1 MLFALRMMKEGNFN
15 PTLCSVE
22 DGEPPPEGGAPKVEE
37 DPAAAGRLE
46 AIKAIRAEKQ
56 ALAAKLAAIE
66 AEREAERVKQAEEQG
81 KFQELWKE
89 ADAERQALKEQLGT
103 LTAKEQAR
111 QEAQAAKATAA
122 VEALPENL
130 RALVP
135 AGLDADATLAQVE
148 KVKAL
153 AVTGPT
159 GTLGGG
165 GKKPMQAPEMTA
177 SEAREV
183 EQMLKKHKLMDPE
196 FALQQVRKRNQ
207 KS

>member
-1 MLFALRMMKEGNFN
+1 MLFGVRMMKEGNFN

-22 DGEPPPEGGAPKVEE
+22 GDELPPEGGAPKVEE

-81 KFQELWKE
+81 KYQELWKE
-89 ADAERQALKEQLGT
+89 ADAERQALREQLGT
-103 LTAKEQAR
+103 LTAAEQAR
-111 QEAQAAKATAA
+111 QEAQAAKAAA
-122 VEALPENL
+122 ALEALPENL

-135 AGLDADATLAQVE
+135 EGLSADATLAQVE
-148 KVKAL
+148 RVKAL
-153 AVTGPT
+153 APAGPT
-159 GTLGGG
+159 GTFGGG
-165 GKKPMQAPEMTA
+165 GKKPTTVPDVTPAEQ
-177 SEAREV
+177 REV
-183 EQMLKKHKLMDPE
+183 DVLLAKHKLMDAPT
-196 FALQQVRKRNQ
+196 ALRIIRTRSQ